1 MRSINYDEFSKR
13 LKNWLERSEISQSD
27 LVKKSKMSKSK
38 ISLICAGKQKPDN
51 EFLDF
56 LSNYS
61 GKNINWWLTGDKKY
75 EIWSSLNRL
84 VEVYFESGLIDEDG
98 NIKDEAK
105 EGVENTLLQM
115 VKNEIKDI
123 AEIKK
128 GQL

>member
-1 MRSINYDEFSKR
+1 MRSINYSEFSER
-13 LKNWLERSEISQSD
+13 LKNWLEESNLNQSD

-51 EFLDF
+51 EFLNF
-56 LSNYS
+56 LSIYS

-75 EIWSSLNRL
+75 EIWSSLNKL
-84 VEVYFESGLIDEDG
+84 VEVYFENGLIDEAG
-98 NIKDEAK
+98 NIDNEAIEK
-105 EGVENTLLQM
+105 TLLEM
-115 VKNEIKDI
+115 VKKEIKDI